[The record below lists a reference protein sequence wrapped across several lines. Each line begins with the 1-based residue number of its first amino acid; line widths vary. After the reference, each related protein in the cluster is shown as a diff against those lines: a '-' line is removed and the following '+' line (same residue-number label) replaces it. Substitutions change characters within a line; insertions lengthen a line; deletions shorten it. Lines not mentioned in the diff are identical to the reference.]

1 MPLPR
6 KRRHPLFDAY
16 GFAVGYA
23 VVDRKTLEVLP
34 IADELLAVAQPEPAE
49 GAKRDLEILPGIAAH
64 AIGFRNSR
72 SMRKPAK
79 WGRKLATR
87 TGLLSAVL
95 EKHNAML
102 LPGGAHPFYLPARDA
117 KPGNGMDAGAR
128 AVCEQ
133 IFDLR
138 GHGWSNDQ
146 PLRLDVRF
154 DKASEFSKL
163 HAAVRLLLPIIPGLT
178 AASPIREG
186 SLTGLH
192 DARLEAHLLAHER
205 VPELTG
211 AFVPEAVFEQEDHDR
226 EILVPIA
233 QALAKCDPDHVL
245 DPLAM
250 NARGATTNFERGA
263 MSIHVIDAQECASAN
278 MAVAELLITV
288 LKALVTGRWV
298 STYLQRA
305 WSVDDLQAMLMNTIK
320 DGDKTVISNGD
331 YLLMFGLLKQGRMPV
346 IKLWQ
351 HLFVE
356 LYGDLSANARQ
367 HIGHI
372 LEHGTLAARIMN
384 AVGKRPSAE
393 RIRTTYTAMAQCLA
407 ADKSFA

>member
-1 MPLPR
+1 MSLTR

-23 VVDRKTLEVLP
+23 VVDRNTLEVLH

-49 GAKRDLEILPGIAAH
+49 GTKRDLEILPGMAAH
-64 AIGFRNSR
+64 SVGFRNSR

-79 WGRKLATR
+79 WGRKLAAR

-102 LPGGAHPFYLPARDA
+102 LPGGVHPFFAPARDA
-117 KPGNGMDAGAR
+117 RPGRGMDAGAR
-128 AVCEQ
+128 AVCGT

-146 PLRLDVRF
+146 LLRLDIRF
-154 DKASEFSKL
+154 DKATEFSKL
-163 HAAVRLLLPIIPGLT
+163 HAAVRLLLPIIPGLA
-178 AASPIREG
+178 AASPILEG
-186 SLTGLH
+186 RLTGTH
-192 DARLEAHLLAHER
+192 DSRLEERVRSYQR
-205 VPELTG
+205 VPELVG
-211 AFVPEAVFEQEDHDR
+211 SLVPEAVFEQEDHDR

-233 QALAKCDPDHVL
+233 QALAQYDPDHLL
-245 DPLAM
+245 DPVVM
-250 NARGATTNFERGA
+250 NARGATTDFERGA
-263 MSIHVIDAQECASAN
+263 MSIHVIDAHECATAN
-278 MAVAELLITV
+278 MAVAEFLITV
-288 LKALVTGRWV
+288 LKALVAGRWV

-305 WSVDDLQAMLMNTIK
+305 WSVDDLQVMLMSTIK
-320 DGDKTVISNGD
+320 DGDRTVITNGD

-356 LYGDLSANARQ
+356 LYGDLSENARQ
-367 HIGHI
+367 RIGHI
-372 LEHGTLAARIMN
+372 LEHGTLSTRVMN
-384 AVGKRPSAE
+384 AVGKRPSSE
-393 RIRTTYTAMAQCLA
+393 KIRAAYVEMAQCLVS
-407 ADKSFA
+407 DKSFA